1 MKKII
6 LLLIP
11 IFSFAQNANRK
22 FESFKETN
30 NSLEIN
36 VSDGLYIL
44 KNYSDKIVETTF
56 LPNGEVFRPVSH
68 AVILDPKNGISKVI
82 DSGNKFSY
90 STFGIVVTIQKSPFK
105 LSYLYKGKELLSE
118 KSGYIKKD
126 STEVLDFNLDKTE
139 ILYGGGARAIGMNRR
154 GNRLQL
160 YNRAQYGY
168 ETRAELMN
176 FTMPIVMSSKMY
188 AIHFDNASIGYL
200 DLDSKKDNSLQYE
213 IAIDKE
219 FATAN
224 TNEEK
229 RFYSSDKKQIENQNK
244 TISGRK
250 TYQVIVGDS
259 WEDLIANYTD
269 LTGKQPLPARW
280 IFGNFSS
287 RFGYHSQEEVEKT
300 IRKFNEENIPVDAII
315 LDLYWFG
322 KTIKGTMGNL
332 DWDKDNFPN
341 PTKMIAELNDKN
353 IKTVLITEPFILST
367 SSKWQEAVDK
377 KVLAVDKSGNPAK
390 FDFYFGNTGIID
402 LWKPEA
408 KTWFWN
414 IYKNLI
420 NQGVGGLWGDLG
432 EPEVFSSKAI
442 TTGGKADE
450 VHNIYGHN
458 WAKLIQDGY
467 KTDFPKVRPFI
478 LMRAGSSGSQRFGMI
493 PWSGD
498 VSRSWGGLQS
508 QTEIALQMGMQG
520 MGYMHSDLGGF
531 AGDYFDNEL
540 YVRWLQYGVF
550 QPIFR
555 PHAQEEVASEAVYKD
570 VVTKAKVKKIIE
582 LRYQMLPY
590 NYTLAFENNQ
600 TGKPLMRPLFFE
612 EPSNTKLSTVCE
624 SYLWGNDFLVSPITK
639 SNVKTTSIYFP
650 KNNNWFDFYTDKKYL
665 AGSTSQVNVSED
677 NIPTFVRGGSFIPM
691 IKTIQNTSKYSLSN
705 FNLHYYFDE
714 KTIKSS
720 GKLYNDD
727 GVTQNAF
734 DIGEFEILNFNSNIK
749 SKIVTI
755 KLNVESG
762 KSFVGSDKNVN
773 LKLHNIKAK
782 SISVDGKNILF
793 KTNKTL
799 IEIPIFWTKSSS
811 KEIKI
816 VCF

>member
-1 MKKII
+1 MKKI
-6 LLLIP
+6 LLLIIP
-11 IFSFAQNANRK
+11 IFSIAQNANRK
-22 FESFKETN
+22 FESFKEIN
-30 NSLEIN
+30 NTLEIN
-36 VSDGLYIL
+36 VSDGQYIL
-44 KNYSDKIVETTF
+44 KTYSNKIVETTF
-56 LPNGEVFRPVSH
+56 LPKGETFNPVSH
-68 AVILDPKNGISKVI
+68 AVILAPKNAFFKTL
-82 DSGNKFSY
+82 DSGNTIDFL
-90 STFGIVVTIQKSPFK
+90 TTGINIKIQKSPFK
-105 LSYLYKGKELLSE
+105 ISYLYKGKELLSE
-118 KSGYIKKD
+118 KTGYIKKD
-126 STEVLDFNLDKTE
+126 STEILDFNLDKTE

-176 FTMPIVMSSKMY
+176 FTMPIVMSSKIY
-188 AIHFDNASIGYL
+188 AVHFDNAPIGYL
-200 DLDSKKDNSLQYE
+200 DLDSKKENSLQYE
-213 IAIDKE
+213 
-219 FATAN
+219 
-224 TNEEK
+224 
-229 RFYSSDKKQIENQNK
+229 

-250 TYQVIVGDS
+250 TYQVIAGDS
-259 WEDLIANYTD
+259 WEDLISNYTS

-280 IFGNFSS
+280 TLGNFSS

-332 DWDKDNFPN
+332 EWDKDNFPN
-341 PTKMIAELNDKN
+341 PIKMIADLNEKN
-353 IKTVLITEPFILST
+353 IKTVLITEPFVLST
-367 SSKWQEAVDK
+367 SSKWQEAVAK

-402 LWKPEA
+402 IFKPEG

-414 IYKNLI
+414 IYKGLI
-420 NQGVGGLWGDLG
+420 NQGCGGLWGDLG
-432 EPEVFSSKAI
+432 EPEVFPSKAI
-442 TTGGKADE
+442 TAGGKADE

-458 WAKLIQDGY
+458 WAKLVHDGY
-467 KTDFPKVRPFI
+467 KTDFPNVRPFI

-540 YVRWLQYGVF
+540 YIRWLQYGVF

-570 VVTKAKVKKIIE
+570 VVTKAKAKKIIE

-600 TGKPLMRPLFFE
+600 KGLPLMRPLFFD
-612 EPSNTKLSTVCE
+612 EPANTKLSTVCE
-624 SYLWGNDFLVSPITK
+624 SYLWGNNFLVTPITK
-639 SNVKTTSIYFP
+639 SNVKTTSVYFP
-650 KNNNWFDFYTDKKYL
+650 KNNNWFDFYSDKKYL
-665 AGSTSQVNVSED
+665 AGTTSQVTVLED
-677 NIPTFVRGGSFIPM
+677 NIPTYVRGGSFIPM

-705 FNLHYYFDE
+705 FDLHYYFDE
-714 KTIKSS
+714 KTTTSS

-727 GVTQNAF
+727 GTMPNATEK
-734 DIGEFEILNFNSNIK
+734 GEYEILNFIGNYNSK
-749 SKIVTI
+749 TVTI
-755 KLNVESG
+755 KLNTDLG
-762 KSFVGSDKNVN
+762 KSFASSDKNVN
-773 LKLHNIKAK
+773 LILHNIKPK
-782 SISVDGKNILF
+782 TISIDGKIISF
-793 KTNKTL
+793 KMNKTTV
-799 IEIPIFWTKSSS
+799 EIPVYWLKLSS

-816 VCF
+816 IYKVLKTL